1 MNAVDLELLQTEY
14 DYVVIGSGFGGSVS
28 ALRLSEKGY
37 KVLVIEK
44 GKWFTPNDFPTTNW
58 QIKRWL
64 WVPAIKTQG
73 IMRLSFFKHISIL
86 SGVGVG
92 GGSLVYACTLPIPKP
107 EFFNTGSWAKL
118 NDWENVLKPHYDM
131 AYKMLGA
138 QVNPKLCAGDEVL
151 RTVAKKINREEDFHA
166 TKVSIFFAREGQRAG
181 ETVPDPYFAGE
192 GPERASCLHCGAC
205 MTGCRHNAK
214 NSLDKNYLYLAQ
226 KRGAKILA
234 ETFVHDVKPIGESG
248 ESGYEIHVRDST
260 EWTWFGRGKTQVI
273 KAKGVVFSGGT
284 LGTSKLLLTLKQ
296 TSMPALSE
304 RVGRDIRSN
313 NESLI
318 NVATADNSVDYSQG
332 IAIGSV
338 LHTDAHS
345 HLEPVRYG
353 AGSGAWRVAL
363 APMAYG
369 SNAWVRVY
377 KMLSQW
383 VKDPVGYF
391 KIALVK
397 DWAKHSQVMLF
408 MQHLDSKLQFKL
420 NRWGNLQTALDV
432 GERPQ
437 AYIPHAEEIALM
449 YAKEIN
455 GKAYTLLTEQL
466 FNLSSTAHILGGAVM
481 GEDASTGVI
490 DRQGRLFGYQ
500 NAYVCDG
507 SMISANPGVNPSLSI
522 TAISEYIMSQVA
534 HKSSLDGAQS
544 E

>member
-44 GKWFTPNDFPTTNW
+44 GKWFTPNDFPKTNW
-58 QIKRWL
+58 QIQRWL
-64 WVPAIKTQG
+64 WIPLIKAQG
-73 IMRLSFFKHISIL
+73 IMRMSFFKHISVL

-107 EFFNTGSWAKL
+107 EFFKTGSWAQL
-118 NDWENVLKPHYDM
+118 NDWETVLKPHYET
-131 AYKMLGA
+131 AYTMLGA
-138 QVNPKLCAGDEVL
+138 QINPKLCAGDEVL
-151 RTVAKKINREEDFHA
+151 RTVAQKMGRENEFHPS
-166 TKVSIFFAREGQRAG
+166 KVAIFFARTEQGQKAG
-181 ETVPDPYFAGE
+181 ETVPDPYFSGD

-234 ETFVHDVKPIGESG
+234 ETFVQDVQPMGDDG
-248 ESGYEIHVRDST
+248 AQGYEIHVRDST
-260 EWTWFGRGKTQVI
+260 RWTWLGRGQTRVI
-273 KAKGVVFSGGT
+273 KTKGVVFAGGT
-284 LGTSKLLLTLKQ
+284 LGTSKLLLTLKK
-296 TSMPALSE
+296 TSMPALSA
-304 RVGRDIRSN
+304 RVGRDVRSN

-318 NVATADNSVDYSQG
+318 IVTTADKDVDYSQG

-338 LHTDAHS
+338 LNTDEHS

-353 AGSGAWRVAL
+353 AGSGAWRLAL

-369 SNAWVRVY
+369 PNVFVRLY
-377 KMLSQW
+377 KMLAQW
-383 VKDPVGYF
+383 VKHPVTYL

-420 NRWGNLQTALDV
+420 NRWGFLQTALDV

-437 AYIPHAEEIALM
+437 AHIPQAEQLALM
-449 YAKEIN
+449 YAKTVN
-455 GKAYTLLTEQL
+455 GKAYTLFTEQL

-481 GEDASTGVI
+481 GEDASMGVI
-490 DRQGRLFGYQ
+490 DGQGRLFGYK
-500 NAYVCDG
+500 NTYVCDG

-534 HKSSLDGAQS
+534 HKSNLD
-544 E
+544 

>member
-1 MNAVDLELLQTEY
+1 MRETGLLQNEY
-14 DYVVIGSGFGGSVS
+14 DYVIIGSGFGGSVS

-44 GKWFTPNDFPTTNW
+44 GKWFKAEDFPKTNW
-58 QIKRWL
+58 EGKRWL
-64 WVPAIKTQG
+64 WIPAFKAQG
-73 IMRLSFFKHISIL
+73 IMRMSVFKHLNIL

-92 GGSLVYACTLPIPKP
+92 GGSLVYACTLPIPKT

-118 NDWENVLKPHYDM
+118 NDWENALKPHYDM

-138 QVNPKLCAGDEVL
+138 QVNPKLGAGDEVL
-151 RTVAKKINREEDFHA
+151 RTIAKKINREDEFHA
-166 TKVSIFFAREGQRAG
+166 AKVSIFFAREGEKPGQ
-181 ETVPDPYFAGE
+181 TVPDPYFEGE

-226 KRGAKILA
+226 KHGAKILA
-234 ETFVHDVKPIGESG
+234 ETFVQDVKPIGENG
-248 ESGYEIHVRDST
+248 AQGYEIHVRDST
-260 EWTWFGRGKTQVI
+260 EWTWFGGGKTQVV
-273 KAKGVVFSGGT
+273 KARGVVFSAGT

-296 TSMPALSE
+296 KSMPALST

-318 NVATADNSVDYSQG
+318 YLGTADTSVDYSEG

-338 LHTDAHS
+338 LNTDAHS
-345 HLEPVRYG
+345 HLEPCRYG

-369 SNAWVRVY
+369 SNVFVRLY
-377 KMLSQW
+377 KMFAQW
-383 VKDPVGYF
+383 VMHPVAYF
-391 KIALVK
+391 KIARAK
-397 DWAKHSQVMLF
+397 DWAKQSQVMLF
-408 MQHLDSKLQFKL
+408 MQHLDSKLQFKI

-437 AYIPHAEEIALM
+437 AHIPHAEELALM

-455 GKAYTLLTEQL
+455 GKAYTMFTEQL
-466 FNLSSTAHILGGAVM
+466 LNLSSTAHILGGAVM

-490 DRQGRLFGYQ
+490 DSKGRVFGYQ

-507 SMISANPGVNPSLSI
+507 SIISANPGVNPSLSI
-522 TAISEYIMSQVA
+522 TAISEYIMSQVTP
-534 HKSSLDGAQS
+534 KSAT
-544 E
+544 